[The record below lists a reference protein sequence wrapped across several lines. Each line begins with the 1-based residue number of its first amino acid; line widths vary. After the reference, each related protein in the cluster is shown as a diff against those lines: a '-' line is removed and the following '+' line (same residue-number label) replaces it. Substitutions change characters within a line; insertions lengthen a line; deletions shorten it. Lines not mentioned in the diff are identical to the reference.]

1 MKVIFRSISKDVPAS
16 IVVTLVALPLCLG
29 IALASGASPFS
40 GIIAG
45 IAGGIVTGLLS
56 GSHLSVSGPAA
67 GLTTIVAAAITR
79 INIYEAFLLA
89 VVLSGVF
96 QILLGA
102 LKAGIIGAYIPNTV
116 IKGMMTAIG
125 IILIMKQVPHLI
137 GYDADFEGDE
147 SFFQSNNENTFT
159 AITHALNFI
168 TPTAVIIGIT
178 ALFFLRLWETDLIKR
193 NRILVLIP
201 GPLLAV
207 MAGIGLLAFL
217 SQVLHWEQLGN
228 KQLVSLPVAKDFSGF
243 YSFLIF
249 PNWDYLTNQRV
260 WIAAVTIAIVASLET
275 LLGIEAVD
283 KLDPQKRFTPPNR
296 ELVAQGIGNMVSGFF
311 GGLPIISVVVRSSAN
326 VSAGAQTKLSSILH
340 GFLLLL
346 SVLFIPHLLNKIPLA
361 ALAAVLIFT
370 GYKLA
375 KYSLFKEFFSKG
387 WDQFIPF
394 LVTII
399 AVLLSD
405 LLIGIMIGLMVG
417 YFFILKNNFRT
428 SVVFVVHEK
437 SYLLRLRKDVS
448 FLNKPI
454 IKSKLDSI
462 PPGSFA
468 LIDAIRSDY
477 IDKDV
482 IDEINQ
488 FIGHAALSNIRVE
501 VKKNNYNSFHRLIA
515 EPASF
520 SDKAIASENNN
531 PTKESPSI

>member
-1 MKVIFRSISKDVPAS
+1 
-16 IVVTLVALPLCLG
+16 
-29 IALASGASPFS
+29 
-40 GIIAG
+40 
-45 IAGGIVTGLLS
+45 
-56 GSHLSVSGPAA
+56 
-67 GLTTIVAAAITR
+67 
-79 INIYEAFLLA
+79 
-89 VVLSGVF
+89 
-96 QILLGA
+96 
-102 LKAGIIGAYIPNTV
+102 
-116 IKGMMTAIG
+116 
-125 IILIMKQVPHLI
+125 
-137 GYDADFEGDE
+137 
-147 SFFQSNNENTFT
+147 
-159 AITHALNFI
+159 
-168 TPTAVIIGIT
+168 
-178 ALFFLRLWETDLIKR
+178 
-193 NRILVLIP
+193 
-201 GPLLAV
+201 
-207 MAGIGLLAFL
+207 
-217 SQVLHWEQLGN
+217 
-228 KQLVSLPVAKDFSGF
+228 
-243 YSFLIF
+243 
-249 PNWDYLTNQRV
+249 
-260 WIAAVTIAIVASLET
+260 
-275 LLGIEAVD
+275 
-283 KLDPQKRFTPPNR
+283 
-296 ELVAQGIGNMVSGFF
+296 
-311 GGLPIISVVVRSSAN
+311 VVVRSSAN